1 MNHVMFLAL
10 HLQLCIFDLA
20 DRCEAVFVARQS
32 PGDHTCAEGGG
43 KALSCSSIW
52 HRPPVTQSF
61 SSSAFPQPPPAPPLP
76 RPWHEL
82 GGHTRFSSSPS
93 SFWRSSQ
100 GKWEWY
106 ANLKDHFFY
115 YGMAPP
121 QHSIKL
127 FSVEIR
133 PDSGLIPRHGCQ
145 DHIEKHLA
153 GQLEALGSAVQEIH
167 FQPRV
172 PCSHLLSQ

>member
-1 MNHVMFLAL
+1 MCGGRRQSAVLQL
-10 HLQLCIFDLA
+10 HLA
-20 DRCEAVFVARQS
+20 
-32 PGDHTCAEGGG
+32 PT
-43 KALSCSSIW
+43 SSHSELFFI
-52 HRPPVTQSF
+52 HF
-61 SSSAFPQPPPAPPLP
+61 PPPPSPPSPPLP

-82 GGHTRFSSSPS
+82 GGHTHFSSNPS
-93 SFWRSSQ
+93 SFWRGSQ
-100 GKWEWY
+100 GKWKWY

-172 PCSHLLSQ
+172 PCSHLLS